1 MSPFVDP
8 KAWPEADYRKRVQ
21 EVFDGISARLEGVDP
36 DQAECEQAFGMLSIT
51 FSDKTKLILSTQ
63 AAVRQIWVAARG
75 TAYHFSFE
83 QGTGEW
89 LDDKG
94 RPVELLAFVRKSV
107 QDAIGTDP
115 WQKK

>member
-1 MSPFVDP
+1 MSPFIDP

-21 EVFDGISARLEGVDP
+21 EIFEDISARLEGVDP
-36 DQAECEQAFGMLSIT
+36 DLAECELAFGMLSIT
-51 FSDKTKLILSTQ
+51 FADKTKLILSTQ
-63 AAVRQIWVAARG
+63 AAVRQIWAAARG
-75 TAYHFSFE
+75 VAYHFSYE
-83 QGTGEW
+83 QGVGEW

-94 RPVELLAFVRKSV
+94 RPVELMAYVRKCI